1 MSSSRIFTEVTDKI
15 FLIYDRILYS
25 LSCRSSYTHSS
36 DSDSEDQEDE
46 TLKAIRVNK
55 IKSIF
60 NFTKIFVKLYCFQNA
75 QRAKELRAKFEEW
88 EDSQDAK
95 DQMAQMSAYD
105 ENGEPLE
112 TASILRRKFEALR
125 MHEEKANATPPPI
138 KAQFRPKRFKVREK
152 YYDDE

>member
-1 MSSSRIFTEVTDKI
+1 MGWYQRRV
-15 FLIYDRILYS
+15 
-25 LSCRSSYTHSS
+25 HG
-36 DSDSEDQEDE
+36 DQEDE
-46 TLKAIRVNK
+46 TLKAIR
-55 IKSIF
+55 
-60 NFTKIFVKLYCFQNA
+60 NA